1 MNNKRVVTSVKELK
15 TIIKKTQNSSVI
27 KIKNLS
33 LKFPFT
39 SDCFTEIQG
48 AYIKGN
54 KRKSVIDR
62 QFKFENVDFLSLE
75 LYNLKF
81 KKRFLISSSTIY
93 NLWINHCMFCNSFSI
108 MNFEAAAV
116 SKLEIKNSYFKK
128 DVIVKLSNQTQIN
141 VLSVEGTHF
150 KGDVCISGVNTV
162 SKEDFAFYIAEGT
175 KIDGSLT
182 ICNSTIFSNTK
193 ISCIIKNNLQLENIN
208 SNVLKYFSKY
218 AISGNLNIFKSK
230 ICKLFS
236 LKNCAFNIVGISDSI
251 ISDISEDNFYYTV
264 LTEDTARIFSSSPT
278 MVSDPIKKEKYL
290 AELFDRKLK
299 DNIKETILSIIH
311 HLNKKNNFKRY
322 KQNIKPSYWKRSLKN
337 IKLFLLSFITSL
349 GSGNK
354 FILFF
359 NKYSNNFNRS
369 WFRGIV
375 FTNIVAIICFF
386 LINYFGTNEPFFCID
401 WTFSGFSDV
410 LREYIRLLDVFG
422 ITNLEDKKGI
432 NSETALNGIGTA
444 LLFVARIFISYGCWQ
459 TIYAFYKF
467 QKH

>member
-230 ICKLFS
+230 I
-236 LKNCAFNIVGISDSI
+236 
-251 ISDISEDNFYYTV
+251 
-264 LTEDTARIFSSSPT
+264 
-278 MVSDPIKKEKYL
+278 
-290 AELFDRKLK
+290 
-299 DNIKETILSIIH
+299 
-311 HLNKKNNFKRY
+311 
-322 KQNIKPSYWKRSLKN
+322 
-337 IKLFLLSFITSL
+337 
-349 GSGNK
+349 
-354 FILFF
+354 
-359 NKYSNNFNRS
+359 
-369 WFRGIV
+369 
-375 FTNIVAIICFF
+375 
-386 LINYFGTNEPFFCID
+386 
-401 WTFSGFSDV
+401 
-410 LREYIRLLDVFG
+410 
-422 ITNLEDKKGI
+422 
-432 NSETALNGIGTA
+432 
-444 LLFVARIFISYGCWQ
+444 
-459 TIYAFYKF
+459 
-467 QKH
+467 